1 MSNRSGEADVL
12 ESQDVAS
19 QSEIRLRT
27 VSSGTLHTVDP
38 ARSSESA
45 KAAADEPALPHGFFV
60 EDSTVEALLPR
71 IARLERRAR
80 VQLVLLIAAIA
91 IAGVMLIDKFVLE
104 NVIVQQTLMESKE
117 ITLLDNDGNARL
129 FIRMYSKVP
138 VLQIMDSNG
147 KPRMS
152 LGLRFDDTPFVDLS
166 DARGRTRAT
175 FEMTEKDEPALRMFD
190 ENGNPTF
197 NIN

>member
-12 ESQDVAS
+12 ESPDVAA
-19 QSEIRLRT
+19 QTEPKLRS
-27 VSSGTLHTVDP
+27 VSSNALHTLDGDHRAHP
-38 ARSSESA
+38 ADSVT
-45 KAAADEPALPHGFFV
+45 DEPALPHGFFV

-71 IARLERRAR
+71 LARLERRAR
-80 VQLVLLIAAIA
+80 VQF
-91 IAGVMLIDKFVLE
+91 VMLVAACLLAVVLVVDKFVLE

-117 ITLLDNDGNARL
+117 ITLIDNDGTARL

-138 VLQIMDSNG
+138 VLQIMDSSG